1 MSSKRKW
8 TKTGH
13 WSFDEKKASK
23 PTKVKRLRNDQKQPE
38 LDAHTFDDWSG
49 AGYRISKGAK
59 SRSRNLDGVPLFGL
73 DQVWTNDKKAR
84 PPVSKK
90 PSIFVPV
97 PTSCPPV
104 KPSTS
109 SWSQPSGLVKEVLA
123 RMEEKKET
131 EEEKHMHMP
140 ESFETNEDDYK
151 DLPY

>member
-8 TKTGH
+8 TKTSH

-23 PTKVKRLRNDQKQPE
+23 PKKVKRFRNDQKQPD
-38 LDAHTFDDWSG
+38 LDAHTFDDWSA

-84 PPVSKK
+84 PPVSK
-90 PSIFVPV
+90 PLNQSSS
-97 PTSCPPV
+97 TSFPPV
-104 KPSTS
+104 KPSPS
-109 SWSQPSGLVKEVLA
+109 SWSQPSGLVKKVLA
-123 RMEEKKET
+123 RIEEKKEA
-131 EEEKHMHMP
+131 EDAAHMHMP
-140 ESFETNEDDYK
+140 ENFETNDDDYK